1 MAQVF
6 AAIDDIFFLAKV
18 QETAKQTG
26 VELKTSRAAALPFDS
41 LKENKP
47 ALIIID
53 LEAASADPAG
63 LISQLKNDDDLKE
76 VPVLAF
82 GGHTQ
87 VEKLEA
93 ARQAGAN
100 QVMPRSEFTANLAN
114 ILHSSGK

>member
-26 VELKTSRAAALPFDS
+26 VELKTSRVAALPFDS
-41 LKENKP
+41 LKENRP

-53 LEAASADPAG
+53 LEATSADPSG

-76 VPVLAF
+76 VPILAY
-82 GGHTQ
+82 GRHTNA
-87 VEKLEA
+87 EKLQA
-93 ARQAGAN
+93 AREAGADRI
-100 QVMPRSEFTANLAN
+100 MPRSEFAANLAE
-114 ILHSSGK
+114 ILTT